1 MLYRFNYDTDGCNP
15 GGLSVYNG
23 DLYGVVLVQR
33 EMECGRSPL
42 ASIARASAGRV
53 ARPNWLGKKSPES
66 RLRGAFQ
73 RDAAQ
78 GIGGSNALREVD
90 LGAGPVQLPVSA

>member
-1 MLYRFNYDTDGCNP
+1 
-15 GGLSVYNG
+15 
-23 DLYGVVLVQR
+23 VLVKR

-53 ARPNWLGKKSPES
+53 RCATQLAKKKKPEL

-78 GIGGSNALREVD
+78 GIGGSHALQEVD
-90 LGAGPVQLPVSA
+90 AGVGSAQLPVSQKLPANRFDPKLSGV